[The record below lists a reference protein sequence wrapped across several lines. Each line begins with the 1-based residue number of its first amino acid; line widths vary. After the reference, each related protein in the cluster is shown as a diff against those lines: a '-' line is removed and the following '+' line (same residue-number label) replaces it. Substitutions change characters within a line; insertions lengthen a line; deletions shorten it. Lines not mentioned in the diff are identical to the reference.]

1 MLPVFLFFAFLG
13 PSISGVC
20 YTPELS
26 QFLCCIM
33 RSFFLLDATYGS
45 YIFLYVALQTYF
57 HSFMLHASSV

>member
-45 YIFLYVALQTYF
+45 YIFLYVAL
-57 HSFMLHASSV
+57 